1 VEQFRVKQHP
11 EPELGARIHH
21 TAEGSCD
28 EEPSCTRVR
37 GGYKTLARLPGP
49 ILLDRGLLLA
59 SWGPESP
66 RSPSARDRG
75 HPLCGFWGVETE
87 ATRLLSV
94 PKTEASLGQL
104 WVRS

>member
-1 VEQFRVKQHP
+1 MHFPGRTGNIGLDFPQ
-11 EPELGARIHH
+11 
-21 TAEGSCD
+21 D
-28 EEPSCTRVR
+28 
-37 GGYKTLARLPGP
+37 RLPGP
-49 ILLDRGLLLA
+49 MLLDCGLLLA
-59 SWGPESP
+59 SWGPESS

-87 ATRLLSV
+87 ATGLLSV